1 MKCLRAIFF
10 LAAFI
15 SFSCKNEPAPPPLQ
29 TLNDIMQADS
39 AGDVDKVIALY
50 MDDAILIPSDK
61 SDIVGINA
69 IRENYRNIFAN
80 SSLQLK
86 ATANEIIE
94 SGDLAIIRGNTNGN
108 VISKKDSSSVTVNDK
123 FLMMLKKQS
132 GKWKIYRL
140 MWSKEY
146 KP

>member
-1 MKCLRAIFF
+1 MKLLIAISLLSVFVC
-10 LAAFI
+10 
-15 SFSCKNEPAPPPLQ
+15 FSCKNEPTSPPVQ

-39 AGDVDKVIALY
+39 AGDVDKVTSIY
-50 MDDAILIPSDK
+50 TDDAILIPSDK

-69 IRENYRNIFAN
+69 IRENYRNIFA
-80 SSLQLK
+80 SSTLQLK

-94 SGDLAIIRGNTNGN
+94 SGDLTIIRGSTNGN
-108 VISKKDSSSVTVNDK
+108 VISKKDSSSVNVNDK

-140 MWSKEY
+140 MWSKKSE
-146 KP
+146 P

>member
-1 MKCLRAIFF
+1 MKRLIAIFLF
-10 LAAFI
+10 PVSIF
-15 SFSCKNEPAPPPLQ
+15 FSCKNEASLPPVQ

-39 AGDVDKVIALY
+39 AGDVDKVISLY
-50 MDDAILIPSDK
+50 TDDAILIPSDK

-69 IRENYRNIFAN
+69 IRENYRGIFAN
-80 SSLQLK
+80 STLQLK

-94 SGDLAIIRGNTNGN
+94 SGDLTIIRGSTNGN
-108 VISKKDSSSVTVNDK
+108 VVSKKDSSSVNVNDK

-140 MWSKEY
+140 MWSKKSE
-146 KP
+146 P

>member
-1 MKCLRAIFF
+1 MKGLGMIFF
-10 LAAFI
+10 LVALF
-15 SFSCKNEPAPPPLQ
+15 FSCKNEPASPPVQ

-39 AGDVDKVIALY
+39 AGDVDKVISLY
-50 MDDAILIPSDK
+50 TDDAILIPSNK

-69 IRENYRNIFAN
+69 IRENYRNIF
-80 SSLQLK
+80 SGSTLRLK
-86 ATANEIIE
+86 ATTNEIIE
-94 SGDLAIIRGNTNGN
+94 SGDLTIIRGSTTGN

-140 MWSKEY
+140 MWSKSE
-146 KP
+146 P

>member
-1 MKCLRAIFF
+1 MKRLGAIF
-10 LAAFI
+10 LLGAFI
-15 SFSCKNEPAPPPLQ
+15 LVSCKNEPASPPVQ

-39 AGDVDKVIALY
+39 AGDVDRVVSLY
-50 MDDAILIPSDK
+50 TDDAILIPSNK

-94 SGDLAIIRGNTNGN
+94 SGDLAIIRGNTNGTI
-108 VISKKDSSSVTVNDK
+108 ISKKDSSTITVNDK

-132 GKWKIYRL
+132 GKWRIYRL
-140 MWSKEY
+140 MWGKESE
-146 KP
+146 P